1 MNDKEVEM
9 AFSLISPNVLNA
21 TNFSLKFIRNLFS
34 ITERLYLILDRLFRP
49 VVVLLNSGRA

>member
-34 ITERLYLILDRLFRP
+34 ITERLYLILARLFRP